1 MWRYGKQEVEVEV
14 VEAGV
19 DGEHHQSPGTSAWE
33 ESEGQPESFLES
45 ADKNPGKVSQRIHT
59 SSWKDLNLT
68 EKTVKKSSAFCISG
82 SREIRNDNII

>member
-14 VEAGV
+14 VEVGV
-19 DGEHHQSPGTSAWE
+19 DGEHHQSPGASAWE

-68 EKTVKKSSAFCISG
+68 EKQWKRVLW
-82 SREIRNDNII
+82 EIRNDNII

>member
-59 SSWKDLNLT
+59 TSWKDLNLT
-68 EKTVKKSSAFCISG
+68 EKQWKRVLW
-82 SREIRNDNII
+82 EIRNDNII